1 MDKNEER
8 LRMLREKRARI
19 VEARNSQEKINEY
32 GPIIISE
39 INFILGTTLSIE
51 DFNSSI
57 KPSLEFR
64 PSKSFD
70 AIEGLVVAHTSRNK
84 ALDILNCCNQV
95 IGGLNGLIGIDGCK
109 NMGLANVTK
118 INIVKLIE
126 IAKNLNDSVLFYPK
140 NIQGI
145 LLVDYYEIHGTQGS
159 NDYSIVVQGCELEE
173 KLSECFP
180 DKSKV
185 YLGSEMATSM
195 K

>member
-19 VEARNSQEKINEY
+19 VEARNNQEKINEY

-57 KPSLEFR
+57 KPSLEFK

-118 INIVKLIE
+118 INIVKLIA

-145 LLVDYYEIHGTQGS
+145 LLVDCYEIHGTQGS

-173 KLSECFP
+173 ELSECFP

-185 YLGSEMATSM
+185 EMS
-195 K
+195 